1 MFRTLILSSVT
12 SMLLFSAG
20 DISRADAPAAAP
32 KGIAPKGPLSPE
44 ESLKHLVL
52 ADPNL
57 QIEIVAAEPEVI
69 DPVAIQFD
77 EHGRL
82 WVVEMRDYPTG
93 PQNAPPPLG
102 GPDAKPLSRIKLLED
117 KDGDGRFETAHIFA
131 DNLLFATGVQPWDG
145 GVIVTLAGE
154 VAYFKD
160 TDGDHKADLRETW
173 FTGFSQQN
181 TQLRANHPTF
191 GPDGWIYI
199 ANGLRGGN
207 VIAVKKDWPVKV
219 EGAGVRGQGSEKDKS
234 QSPSHPVTPS
244 PSHTTDGKKTNAQGV
259 SHDPANPV
267 PVSLTGRDFKFDPL
281 TGRYEAISGNGQF
294 GMTFDAWG
302 NRFVCDNRH
311 PCRHVIF
318 EEDFIRRC
326 PHVAFP
332 AVVNDVIPPDD
343 KNKVFPL
350 TSAWTTSNLHAGTF
364 TAACG
369 VCVYTGDWLPVEFRG
384 NVFVCEPTGNLVQ
397 RAVLEPDGVTFKS
410 RNPHERS
417 ADRSSVAPQPRF
429 PNASPTS
436 TNKPASNS
444 QATSNDESRSWNDR
458 ATETQEFLASR
469 DDWFRPVDLQN
480 GPDGALY
487 VVDMYRAVIEHPEW
501 VPDELKNRPDTWLGN
516 DKGRIYRIR
525 PKSSPHVPRE
535 DQPSTP
541 STSADKSASNARSAN
556 LTRNVRA
563 TLGKP
568 LVSVANLDASFNSP
582 NGWHRTTASRVIHE
596 RINRNDGLLQ
606 INSSREESSLL
617 LLRSK
622 MLRRIGAASEI
633 IGCFFSKNDHVRA
646 EALGLLNE
654 LSDEV
659 ESRRASWFFGRYFR
673 DPSALVRFRAMQ
685 VIDPSATESK
695 DDAIVDFAL
704 QAIEDSGDPWIRQ
717 VAVAAAVPQIRE
729 IFWIFVES
737 PAESLTAREAQRIL
751 LGMLGEQIGIQL
763 GRLSDVDERD
773 EALRHTISMLAE
785 SVSQA
790 HFSFLNA
797 ADATLGIERGLNRSG
812 QSLAKT
818 DLLFSRPFDD
828 EGIQSL
834 GNHARGVL
842 LKSEVDDIDRALLAA
857 RLLRLAPNDETG
869 SRRLKETA
877 ELSTDQSLRLVALES
892 FASFKKPEV
901 DAWLLARYSAETPA
915 ARRAILSALLAS
927 RERQL
932 ALLGAIAD
940 GQIAAT
946 EIDPVRAKQLTE
958 SKDEAVREK
967 ARQVLAAAAPASRK
981 EVLEAYQPAL
991 TLKGDPQRGREV
1003 FQKNCVTCHRVGD
1016 LGVNVAP
1023 DISDTRTKKPEQLLL
1038 DILDPNRAIDAN
1050 YFAYAVVTKDGKAES
1065 GVIASESSNS
1075 ITLKQSEGKTL
1086 TLLRS
1091 DIDELRNTGLSLM
1104 PVGVEKNINPQ
1115 QMADLIF
1122 WLKNWRYLDGKVPA
1136 TSLK

>member
-1 MFRTLILSSVT
+1 MRLLPCLSMFFILANVAVAQET
-12 SMLLFSAG
+12 S
-20 DISRADAPAAAP
+20 AAA
-32 KGIAPKGPLSPE
+32 KSAAVKGPLSPE

-117 KDGDGRFETAHIFA
+117 KDGDGRFETAHVFA
-131 DNLLFATGVQPWDG
+131 ENLLFATGVQPWDG
-145 GVIVTLAGE
+145 GVIVTHSGE
-154 VAYFKD
+154 IVYLKD
-160 TDGDHKADLRETW
+160 TDGDHKADVREVW
-173 FTGFSQQN
+173 FTGFSETN

-191 GPDGWIYI
+191 GPDGWIYV

-207 VIAVKKDWPVKV
+207 VIAVKKDWPMKV
-219 EGAGVRGQGSEKDKS
+219 EGGTKGQGDKEKNKAES
-234 QSPSHPVTPS
+234 SSSPGPLVSVSPRPAPQS
-244 PSHTTDGKKTNAQGV
+244 V

-364 TAACG
+364 TASCG
-369 VCVYTGDWLPVEFRG
+369 VTVYTGDWLPEDYRG

-410 RNPHERS
+410 RNPYEDAKR
-417 ADRSSVAPQPRF
+417 
-429 PNASPTS
+429 
-436 TNKPASNS
+436 
-444 QATSNDESRSWNDR
+444 
-458 ATETQEFLASR
+458 EFLASR

-525 PKSSPHVPRE
+525 SVK
-535 DQPSTP
+535 Q
-541 STSADKSASNARSAN
+541 DKRD
-556 LTRNVRA
+556 LE
-563 TLGKP
+563 
-568 LVSVANLDASFNSP
+568 LD
-582 NGWHRTTASRVIHE
+582 
-596 RINRNDGLLQ
+596 
-606 INSSREESSLL
+606 

-622 MLRRIGAASEI
+622 PFVFLNDDGVNPEDNPQLAGWYRPTASRILHERL
-633 IGCFFSKNDHVRA
+633 VRQNPD
-646 EALGLLNE
+646 EAFTELLGRCTSQSTRDKSPRVLWKPE
-654 LSDEV
+654 LSSSMWQSPRLAELLGKFAPLYAIEPQVENFELERLILKRVTASVLD
-659 ESRRASWFFGRYFR
+659 ESRDQATR
-673 DPSALVRFRAMQ
+673 DR
-685 VIDPSATESK
+685 
-695 DDAIVDFAL
+695 
-704 QAIEDSGDPWIRQ
+704 
-717 VAVAAAVPQIRE
+717 AAAVAMQLMFDGLKKHQTPEDNAYHVQAVQTWNAVAPPSGVRTALLASMATSRE
-729 IFWIFVES
+729 
-737 PAESLTAREAQRIL
+737 
-751 LGMLGEQIGIQL
+751 
-763 GRLSDVDERD
+763 RLSD
-773 EALRHTISMLAE
+773 
-785 SVSQA
+785 
-790 HFSFLNA
+790 
-797 ADATLGIERGLNRSG
+797 
-812 QSLAKT
+812 
-818 DLLFSRPFDD
+818 PW
-828 EGIQSL
+828 
-834 GNHARGVL
+834 
-842 LKSEVDDIDRALLAA
+842 
-857 RLLRLAPNDETG
+857 LRLAMLASEGERATAFLTELIDIGAHQFNYCASSMGGCRGEEGIEVWGGWADFFFAIGEQTGRTATRDELADAIIRLSHG
-869 SRRLKETA
+869 AAPKEDLWGNSVNSLEIAGSGLLGIAKGLSRRGDGLNGALSKISPQSSEALSEIADRAIGRSKTIHPDGPLRSLPSRQIAVRLLQHFKDDKAFDQLKHLAENESDQALRFTA
-877 ELSTDQSLRLVALES
+877 VES
-892 FASFKKPEV
+892 FVAVRRPEV
-901 DAWLLARYSAETPA
+901 DTWLLERYRSESPTI
-915 ARRAILSALLAS
+915 RRAILSALMAS
-927 RERQL
+927 KERQL

-940 GQIAAT
+940 GKIAAT
-946 EIDPVRAKQLTE
+946 EIDPVRAKQLTDA
-958 SKDEAVREK
+958 KDEAVREK
-967 ARQVLAAAAPASRK
+967 ARQVLAAAAPASRQ
-981 EVLEAYQPAL
+981 EVLAAYQPAL
-991 TLKGDPQRGREV
+991 TLKADPQRGREV

-1050 YFAYAVVTKDGKAES
+1050 YFAYAVVTKDGKTES

-1075 ITLKQSEGKTL
+1075 ITLKQPEGKVL

-1091 DIDELRNTGLSLM
+1091 DIEELRNTGLSLM
-1104 PVGVEKNINPQ
+1104 PVGVEKNINQQ

>member
-1 MFRTLILSSVT
+1 MRLCNCLLVGLVLVNPATAQEDSTAAKPLRIT
-12 SMLLFSAG
+12 S
-20 DISRADAPAAAP
+20 
-32 KGIAPKGPLSPE
+32 PLSPE

-57 QIEIVAAEPEVI
+57 VIEIVAAEPEVI
-69 DPVAIQFD
+69 DPVAMQFD

-117 KDGDGRFETAHIFA
+117 KDGDGRFETAHVFA

-145 GVIVTLAGE
+145 GVIVTHSGE
-154 VAYFKD
+154 IVYLKD
-160 TDGDHKADLRETW
+160 TDGDHKADVREVW
-173 FTGFSQQN
+173 FTGFSETN

-191 GPDGWIYI
+191 GPDGWIYV

-219 EGAGVRGQGSEKDKS
+219 EGRWSMV
-234 QSPSHPVTPS
+234 
-244 PSHTTDGKKTNAQGV
+244 DGRTKTNADHQPSTINPQPTGV

-369 VCVYTGDWLPVEFRG
+369 VTVYTGDWLPEDYRG

-417 ADRSSVAPQPRF
+417 PHAPREDQ
-429 PNASPTS
+429 PNAPSTSANKSTPNNPSTS
-436 TNKPASNS
+436 TA
-444 QATSNDESRSWNDR
+444 RSADLTRNVR
-458 ATETQEFLASR
+458 ATLGDNTTTQEFLASR

-525 PKSSPHVPRE
+525 PKDQLRKKNLFAELATMRTPPFGQLRDDNGWIRTTSRRLAMLAKAYDPETLASSAYDSRFVGRMKVHYPLGQSTLPTPRDDEEQPMNSIGTMLSVGDVREPNVRHRFQALQQLTLHEPVLATRLLIEFPTSDLADPWMRQGFVAVVRDVPALALA
-535 DQPSTP
+535 QFIQ
-541 STSADKSASNARSAN
+541 SAN
-556 LTRNVRA
+556 RRQLWQQP
-563 TLGKP
+563 G
-568 LVSVANLDASFNSP
+568 LVEL
-582 NGWHRTTASRVIHE
+582 TTA
-596 RINRNDGLLQ
+596 
-606 INSSREESSLL
+606 
-617 LLRSK
+617 
-622 MLRRIGAASEI
+622 
-633 IGCFFSKNDHVRA
+633 
-646 EALGLLNE
+646 
-654 LSDEV
+654 LS
-659 ESRRASWFFGRYFR
+659 
-673 DPSALVRFRAMQ
+673 
-685 VIDPSATESK
+685 
-695 DDAIVDFAL
+695 
-704 QAIEDSGDPWIRQ
+704 
-717 VAVAAAVPQIRE
+717 
-729 IFWIFVES
+729 
-737 PAESLTAREAQRIL
+737 
-751 LGMLGEQIGIQL
+751 EQIGAHAGDGDL
-763 GRLSDVDERD
+763 GWAVARLTE
-773 EALRHTISMLAE
+773 
-785 SVSQA
+785 
-790 HFSFLNA
+790 
-797 ADATLGIERGLNRSG
+797 LGIEPDNAEIPDSWEVAVSGLIGIGKGMARRG
-812 QSLAKT
+812 QTLASKWAT
-818 DLLFSRPFDD
+818 LPTTAKEWLRLIDLHCGYKLLVPRINVRLAYHQDD
-828 EGIQSL
+828 TPRMKE
-834 GNHARGVL
+834 
-842 LKSEVDDIDRALLAA
+842 LAA
-857 RLLRLAPNDETG
+857 RWLRY
-869 SRRLKETA
+869 
-877 ELSTDQSLRLVALES
+877 STDEKALETLKVFLEEYGDAVPSLRQAAFES
-892 FASFKKPEV
+892 FTARRDPEV
-901 DAWLLARYSAETPA
+901 DGWLLARYPAETPA
-915 ARRAILSALLAS
+915 IRRAILSALFAS
-927 RERQL
+927 KERQL
-932 ALLGAIAD
+932 ALLGAIEE
-940 GQIAAT
+940 GKIAAT

-967 ARQVLAAAAPASRK
+967 AKQVLAAAAPASRK
-981 EVLEAYQPAL
+981 EVLEAYQSAL

-1050 YFAYAVVTKDGKAES
+1050 YFAYAVVTKDGKTES

-1075 ITLKQSEGKTL
+1075 ITLKQPEGKTL

-1091 DIDELRNTGLSLM
+1091 DIEELRNTGLSLM